1 MSEKGRISINAE
13 NIMPIIKKWLYS
25 DKDIFIRELVSNA
38 SDAIVKHSRL
48 VTFGQAPAIDGEYQI
63 TVTVNSEKKTLTFID
78 NGIGMT
84 AEEVD
89 KYINQVAFSGA
100 EEFLKKY
107 KEEEQNNNI
116 IGHFGLGFYS
126 AFMVAK
132 KVTIDTLSWQEG
144 ATAVK
149 WVSEDGMEFELLEGE
164 QTSRGTTIT
173 LELNDDSFE
182 FAEKEMV
189 RTVLD
194 KYCGFISTPL
204 MLAVTG
210 EDSPAEQINEIKPL
224 WMKKPN
230 ECTDEEYKEFYQKV
244 FHDYNE
250 PLFWV
255 HLNADYPFDLKG
267 ILYFPHYREGM
278 GSVEG
283 QVKMFCGQVFVADNI
298 KEVIPEFLLLLKGV
312 IDCPGLPLNVSRSF
326 LQNDET
332 VKKLSAYITR
342 KVADKLI
349 GIFENDREKF
359 EGYWKDINPFVKY
372 GCMKDAKFFD
382 KVKRT
387 LLFKTS
393 DEKMV
398 TFDELKE
405 ATADKDGQV
414 YYATDSK
421 RQLSA
426 IKLFTDKGNSVVV
439 FDSIIDINFISF
451 LEYSDTGLKFKRID
465 ADTDAIKSQES
476 NEIDIDK
483 IAELFKKAV
492 GNDELKVTAESFD
505 DKSMHALIV
514 YDEQMRRFIEMSK
527 FYGEGMKL
535 PEDKTLVVNSAS
547 PLIKWLE
554 KCGPDE
560 KAELVC
566 KQIIDLAEITLQP
579 LENERMAEFIERS
592 SKLLDYI
599 CS

>member
-48 VTFGQAPAIDGEYQI
+48 VTFGQAPASEDDYRIDVIVDKE
-63 TVTVNSEKKTLTFID
+63 NKTLSFVD

-107 KEEEQNNNI
+107 KEEDNSNNI

-132 KVTIDTLSWQEG
+132 RVTIDTLSWQEG
-144 ATAVK
+144 ASAVK
-149 WVSEDGMEFELLEGE
+149 WVSEDGMEFEILDGE
-164 QTSRGTTIT
+164 RTTRGTTIT
-173 LELNDDSFE
+173 LELSDDSFE
-182 FAEKEMV
+182 FADDS
-189 RTVLD
+189 TVNSVLE

-204 MLAVTG
+204 FLSVAG
-210 EDSPAEQINEIKPL
+210 EDESGEQINDTTPL

-255 HLNADYPFDLKG
+255 HLNADYPFELKG
-267 ILYFPHYREGM
+267 ILYFPHYKEGM

-298 KEVIPEFLLLLKGV
+298 KEVIPEFLLLLRGV

-332 VKKLSAYITR
+332 VRKLSAYITR

-349 GIFENDREKF
+349 GIFDKDREKF
-359 EGYWKDINPFVKY
+359 EEYWKDINPFVKY
-372 GCMKDAKFFD
+372 GCMKDEKFFD
-382 KVKRT
+382 KVKKV
-387 LLFKTS
+387 LLFKNEDGS
-393 DEKMV
+393 MM

-421 RQLSA
+421 RQAAA
-426 IKLFTDKGNSVVV
+426 IKLFKNKGNCVTI

-465 ADTDAIKSQES
+465 TDTDAIKSEEE
-476 NEIDIDK
+476 NNVDIEK
-483 IAELFKKAV
+483 ISELFRKAV
-492 GNDELKVTAESFD
+492 GNDELKVSAESFD
-505 DKSMHALIV
+505 DKSLHAIIV
-514 YDEQMRRFIEMSK
+514 YDEQMRRFMEMSR
-527 FYGEGMKL
+527 FYGESMQM
-535 PEDKTLVVNSAS
+535 PNDKTLVVNAAS

-554 KCGPDE
+554 KSESDE
-560 KAELVC
+560 KAMLVC
-566 KQIIDLAEITLQP
+566 RQIVDLAELTLQP
-579 LENERMAEFIERS
+579 LDNERMAEFIDRS
-592 SKLLDYI
+592 SKLLDYV